1 MAPVRR
7 HAWTKRKGAAEFEI
21 DYINLVVLFCDVRS
35 KGFLFFQVQILWA
48 VLGIAS
54 LIPITSPGQNAPG
67 VVRIGYQKSGA
78 FLLLK
83 NEGSLEKNLTPLG
96 YRVEWKEF
104 PSGPPLLE
112 ALNAGSLDVGH
123 SGDAPLIFAQSAGI
137 DFEYIGASSPAPESA
152 GIVVPNGSTIQTVSE
167 LRGKRV
173 AFAKGS
179 SSHFLLARAL
189 QEAGLG
195 FNDIKPVYLQPSDAR
210 AAFQSGSVDAWAIWD
225 PFYAAAEIDGKA
237 RVLRSGEGLSAHREF
252 YFARKDFLAAH
263 PEIVTPLLAAL
274 RETGERALK
283 DPAATAKF
291 LASRLGIS
299 DAIML
304 KSELRKPRY
313 GAEPMSPESI
323 AEQQQ
328 VADTF
333 FQLGLVPKAV
343 RAGDAV
349 FQTKQ

>member
-1 MAPVRR
+1 
-7 HAWTKRKGAAEFEI
+7 
-21 DYINLVVLFCDVRS
+21 VRS
-35 KGFLFFQVQILWA
+35 KRFHQFLSQTLLALLLLTFLTPILA
-48 VLGIAS
+48 VGEN
-54 LIPITSPGQNAPG
+54 PIN

-78 FLLLK
+78 FLLMK
-83 NEGSLEKNLTPLG
+83 NEGSLEKSLGPLG

-123 SGDAPLIFAQSAGI
+123 SGDAPLIFAQAAGI
-137 DFEYIGASSPAPESA
+137 AFEYIGATSPAPASA
-152 GIVVPNGSTIQTVSE
+152 GIVVPSASTIQAVSG

-189 QEAGLG
+189 AEAGLS
-195 FNDIKPVYLQPSDAR
+195 FSDIKPVYLQPSEAR
-210 AAFQSGSVDAWAIWD
+210 AAIQTGSVDAWAIWD
-225 PFYAAAEIDGKA
+225 PYYAAAEVDGEV
-237 RVLRSGEGLSAHREF
+237 RVLRNGEGLSAHREF

-263 PEIVTPLLAAL
+263 PEIVTPLLTAL

-283 DPAATAKF
+283 DPPATAKF
-291 LASRLGIS
+291 LASKLGVGE
-299 DAIML
+299 AVML
-304 KSELRKPRY
+304 KSELRKARY
-313 GAEPMSPESI
+313 GAEPMTPESI

-333 FQLGLVPKAV
+333 FQLGLVPKAI
-343 RAGDAV
+343 RTGDAV
-349 FQTKQ
+349 FQMKQ

>member
-1 MAPVRR
+1 
-7 HAWTKRKGAAEFEI
+7 
-21 DYINLVVLFCDVRS
+21 VRS
-35 KGFLFFQVQILWA
+35 KRFHHFLNQTLLTL
-48 VLGIAS
+48 LGLIFV
-54 LIPITSPGQNAPG
+54 IPIIG
-67 VVRIGYQKSGA
+67 VAENPSNFVRIGYQKSGA
-78 FLLLK
+78 FLLMK
-83 NEGSLEKNLTPLG
+83 NEGSLEKSLQPLG

-123 SGDAPLIFAQSAGI
+123 SGDAPLIFAQAAGI
-137 DFEYIGASSPAPESA
+137 AFEYIGATSPAPESA
-152 GIVVPNGSTIQTVSE
+152 GIVVPKASTIQAVSG

-179 SSHFLLARAL
+179 SSHFLLAKAL
-189 QEAGLG
+189 AEAGLS
-195 FNDIKPVYLQPSDAR
+195 FSDIKPVYLQPSDAR
-210 AAFQSGSVDAWAIWD
+210 AALQSGSVDAWAIWD
-225 PFYAAAEIDGKA
+225 PYYAAAEVDGEA

-291 LASRLGIS
+291 LASKLGV
-299 DAIML
+299 AEAVML

-313 GAEPMSPESI
+313 GVEPMSPESI
-323 AEQQQ
+323 GEQQQ

-333 FQLGLVPKAV
+333 LQLGLVPKAI
-343 RAGDAV
+343 RTGDAV

>member
-1 MAPVRR
+1 
-7 HAWTKRKGAAEFEI
+7 
-21 DYINLVVLFCDVRS
+21 VRS
-35 KGFLFFQVQILWA
+35 QRFHRFLNQTLLTLFVLALVAPILA
-48 VLGIAS
+48 VGEN
-54 LIPITSPGQNAPG
+54 PIK

-78 FLLLK
+78 FLLMK
-83 NEGSLEKNLTPLG
+83 NEGSLEKSLGPLG

-123 SGDAPLIFAQSAGI
+123 SGDAPLIFAQAAGI
-137 DFEYIGASSPAPESA
+137 AFEYIGATSPAPESA
-152 GIVVPNGSTIQTVSE
+152 GIVVPNASTIQAVSG

-189 QEAGLG
+189 AEAALS
-195 FNDIKPVYLQPSDAR
+195 FNDIKPVYLQPSEAR
-210 AAFQSGSVDAWAIWD
+210 AALQSGSVDAWAIWD
-225 PFYAAAEIDGKA
+225 PYYAAAEVDGEA
-237 RVLRSGEGLSAHREF
+237 RVLRNGEGLSAHREF

-263 PEIVTPLLAAL
+263 PEIVAPLLAAL

-291 LASRLGIS
+291 LAAKLGVGE
-299 DAIML
+299 AVML

-323 AEQQQ
+323 GEQQQ

-333 FQLGLVPKAV
+333 FQLGLVPKAIHT
-343 RAGDAV
+343 GDAV
-349 FQTKQ
+349 FQMRQ

>member
-1 MAPVRR
+1 
-7 HAWTKRKGAAEFEI
+7 
-21 DYINLVVLFCDVRS
+21 VRS
-35 KGFLFFQVQILWA
+35 QRFHRFLNQTLLTLFVLALVAPILA
-48 VLGIAS
+48 VGEN
-54 LIPITSPGQNAPG
+54 PIK

-78 FLLLK
+78 FLLMK
-83 NEGSLEKNLTPLG
+83 NEGSLEKSLGPLG

-123 SGDAPLIFAQSAGI
+123 SGDAPLIFAQAAGI
-137 DFEYIGASSPAPESA
+137 AFEYIGATSPAPESA
-152 GIVVPNGSTIQTVSE
+152 GIVVPNASTIQAVSG

-189 QEAGLG
+189 AEAALS
-195 FNDIKPVYLQPSDAR
+195 FNDIKPVYLQPSEAR
-210 AAFQSGSVDAWAIWD
+210 AALQSGSVDAWAIWD
-225 PFYAAAEIDGKA
+225 PYYAAAEVDGEA
-237 RVLRSGEGLSAHREF
+237 RVLRNGEGLSAHREF

-263 PEIVTPLLAAL
+263 PEMVAPLLAAL

-291 LASRLGIS
+291 LAAKLGVGE
-299 DAIML
+299 AVML

-323 AEQQQ
+323 GEQQQ

-333 FQLGLVPKAV
+333 FQLGLVPKAIHT
-343 RAGDAV
+343 GDAV
-349 FQTKQ
+349 FQMRQ

>member
-1 MAPVRR
+1 
-7 HAWTKRKGAAEFEI
+7 
-21 DYINLVVLFCDVRS
+21 VRS
-35 KGFLFFQVQILWA
+35 KRFHQFLNHSLLTLL
-48 VLGIAS
+48 VLAFV
-54 LIPITSPGQNAPG
+54 IPILALGENPTKI
-67 VVRIGYQKSGA
+67 VRIGYQKSGA
-78 FLLLK
+78 FLLMK
-83 NEGSLEKNLTPLG
+83 NEGSLEKSLEPLG

-123 SGDAPLIFAQSAGI
+123 SGDAPLIFAQAAGI
-137 DFEYIGASSPAPESA
+137 AFEYIGATSPAPESA
-152 GIVVPNGSTIQTVSE
+152 GIVVPNASTIQAVAG

-189 QEAGLG
+189 AEAGLS
-195 FNDIKPVYLQPSDAR
+195 FNDIKPVYLQPSEAR
-210 AAFQSGSVDAWAIWD
+210 AAIQSGSVDAWAIWD
-225 PFYAAAEIDGKA
+225 PYYAAAEVDGEV
-237 RVLRSGEGLSAHREF
+237 RVLRNGDGLSAHREF
-252 YFARKDFLAAH
+252 YFARKDFLVAH

-274 RETGERALK
+274 RATGERALK

-291 LASRLGIS
+291 LASKLGVGE
-299 DAIML
+299 AVML
-304 KSELRKPRY
+304 KSELRKARY

-333 FQLGLVPKAV
+333 FQLGLVPKAI
-343 RAGDAV
+343 RTGDAV
-349 FQTKQ
+349 FQMKQ

>member
-1 MAPVRR
+1 M
-7 HAWTKRKGAAEFEI
+7 GAGEGSMGTGSEKQFEF
-21 DYINLVVLFCDVRS
+21 DYIKSVDLSLGVSPKSFCWS
-35 KGFLFFQVQILWA
+35 PFSGLLIFLALAFCFPRAGAGEEQA
-48 VLGIAS
+48 K
-54 LIPITSPGQNAPG
+54 

-78 FLLLK
+78 FLLVK
-83 NEGSLEKNLTPLG
+83 NEGSLEKKLGPLG

-137 DFEYIGASSPAPESA
+137 AFEYIGATSAAPESA
-152 GIVVPNGSTIQTVSE
+152 GIVVPKGSAIQGVAE

-189 QEAGLG
+189 AEAGLN
-195 FNDIKPVYLQPSDAR
+195 FSDIKPVFLQPSEAR
-210 AAFQSGSVDAWAIWD
+210 AALQSRSVDAWAIWD
-225 PFYAAAEIDGKA
+225 PFYAAAEIDGEA
-237 RVLRSGEGLSAHREF
+237 RVLRSGQGLSAHREL
-252 YFARKDFLAAH
+252 YFARKDFLASH
-263 PEIVTPLLAAL
+263 PEIVTPLIAAL

-291 LASRLGIS
+291 LASKLGIS
-299 DAIML
+299 EAVML
-304 KSELRKPRY
+304 KSELRKARY
-313 GAEPMSPESI
+313 AAEPMNVESI
-323 AEQQQ
+323 ADQQL

-333 FQLGLVPKAV
+333 LSLGLVPKAV
-343 RAGDAV
+343 RAEDAV
-349 FQTKQ
+349 FQAKQ

>member
-1 MAPVRR
+1 
-7 HAWTKRKGAAEFEI
+7 
-21 DYINLVVLFCDVRS
+21 VRS
-35 KGFLFFQVQILWA
+35 KRFHQVLNQSLLTLL
-48 VLGIAS
+48 VLGFV
-54 LIPITSPGQNAPG
+54 IPILALGENPTKI
-67 VVRIGYQKSGA
+67 VRIGYQKSGA
-78 FLLLK
+78 FLLVK
-83 NEGSLEKNLTPLG
+83 NEGSLEKSLEPFG

-123 SGDAPLIFAQSAGI
+123 SGDAPLIFAQAAGI
-137 DFEYIGASSPAPESA
+137 AFEYIGATSPAPESA
-152 GIVVPNGSTIQTVSE
+152 GIVVPNASTIQAVSG

-189 QEAGLG
+189 AEAGLG
-195 FNDIKPVYLQPSDAR
+195 FNDIKPVYLQPSEAR
-210 AAFQSGSVDAWAIWD
+210 AAIQSGSVDAWAIWD
-225 PFYAAAEIDGKA
+225 PYYAAAEVDGEV
-237 RVLRSGEGLSAHREF
+237 RVLRNGKGLSAHREF

-263 PEIVTPLLAAL
+263 PEIVAPLLAAL
-274 RETGERALK
+274 RATGERALK

-291 LASRLGIS
+291 LASKLGVGE
-299 DAIML
+299 AVML
-304 KSELRKPRY
+304 KSELRKARY

-333 FQLGLVPKAV
+333 FQLGLVPKAI
-343 RAGDAV
+343 RTGDAV
-349 FQTKQ
+349 FQMKQ

>member
-1 MAPVRR
+1 M
-7 HAWTKRKGAAEFEI
+7 EFAI
-21 DYINLVVLFCDVRS
+21 DYTISVDLIFEVPAKTFHL
-35 KGFLFFQVQILWA
+35 FQVL
-48 VLGIAS
+48 S
-54 LIPITSPGQNAPG
+54 LIAALGGGLPVSVCALGNDPAK

-78 FLLLK
+78 FLLVK
-83 NEGSLEKNLTPLG
+83 NEGSLERKLG
-96 YRVEWKEF
+96 TVGWQVEWKEF

-112 ALNAGSLDVGH
+112 AMNAGSIDVGH

-137 DFEYIGASSPAPESA
+137 AFEYIGATSPAPESA
-152 GIVVPNGSTIQTVSE
+152 GIVVPKNSKLKSVAE

-189 QEAGLG
+189 SEAGLG
-195 FNDIKPVYLQPSDAR
+195 FTDIKPIYLQPSEAR
-210 AAFQSGSVDAWAIWD
+210 AALQSGSVDAWAIWD
-225 PFYAAAEIDGKA
+225 PFYAAAEVDGEMG
-237 RVLRSGEGLSAHREF
+237 VLRNGQGLSAHREL

-291 LASRLGIS
+291 LAGRLGIS
-299 DAIML
+299 EAIML

-313 GAEPMSPESI
+313 EAEPMSQESI
-323 AEQQQ
+323 ADQQQ

-333 FQLGLVPKAV
+333 FQLGLVPKAI
-343 RAGDAV
+343 RAADAV

>member
-1 MAPVRR
+1 MPHPPWIARQLSER
-7 HAWTKRKGAAEFEI
+7 GEFVV
-21 DYINLVVLFCDVRS
+21 DYIKLVYLYPSVSLKTLNWLYFC
-35 KGFLFFQVQILWA
+35 FLRA
-48 VLGIAS
+48 VLGMAFSFPIIA
-54 LIPITSPGQNAPG
+54 IGQSPAK
-67 VVRIGYQKSGA
+67 VVRVGYQKSGA

-83 NEGSLEKNLTPLG
+83 NEGSLEKRLEPLG
-96 YRVEWKEF
+96 YRVQWKEF

-112 ALNAGSLDVGH
+112 ALNAGSLDIGH

-137 DFEYIGASSPAPESA
+137 AFEYIGATSPAPESA
-152 GIVVPNGSTIQTVSE
+152 GIVVPKGSLIQTIAE
-167 LRGKRV
+167 LRGKRI

-189 QEAGLG
+189 AEAGLS
-195 FNDIKPVYLQPSDAR
+195 FSEIQPIYLQPSEAR
-210 AAFQSGSVDAWAIWD
+210 AALQSGSVDAWAIWD
-225 PFYAAAEIDGKA
+225 PFYAAAEVDGEA
-237 RVLRSGEGLSAHREF
+237 RVLRTGQGLSQHREF
-252 YFARKDFLAAH
+252 YFARKEFVTAH

-274 RETGERALK
+274 RETGEQALR
-283 DPAATAKF
+283 DPPATARF

-299 DAIML
+299 EAVML

-343 RAGDAV
+343 RAGDVV
-349 FQTKQ
+349 FQAKQ

>member
-1 MAPVRR
+1 
-7 HAWTKRKGAAEFEI
+7 
-21 DYINLVVLFCDVRS
+21 VRS
-35 KGFLFFQVQILWA
+35 QRFHRFLNQTLLSLLVLRFLTPILA
-48 VLGIAS
+48 VGEN
-54 LIPITSPGQNAPG
+54 PIK

-78 FLLLK
+78 FLLMK
-83 NEGSLEKNLTPLG
+83 NEGSLEKSLEPLG

-123 SGDAPLIFAQSAGI
+123 SGDAPLIFAQAAGI
-137 DFEYIGASSPAPESA
+137 AFEYIGATSPAPESA
-152 GIVVPNGSTIQTVSE
+152 GIVVPNASTIQAVSG

-189 QEAGLG
+189 AEAGLN
-195 FNDIKPVYLQPSDAR
+195 FNDIKPVYLQPSEAR
-210 AAFQSGSVDAWAIWD
+210 AALQSGSVDAWAIWD
-225 PFYAAAEIDGKA
+225 PYYAAAEVDGEA
-237 RVLRSGEGLSAHREF
+237 RVLRNGEGLSAHREF

-263 PEIVTPLLAAL
+263 PEIVVPLLAAL

-291 LASRLGIS
+291 LASKLGVGE
-299 DAIML
+299 AVML

-323 AEQQQ
+323 GEQQQ
-328 VADTF
+328 VADMF
-333 FQLGLVPKAV
+333 FQLGLVPKAI
-343 RAGDAV
+343 RTGDAV
-349 FQTKQ
+349 FQMKQ

>member
-1 MAPVRR
+1 
-7 HAWTKRKGAAEFEI
+7 
-21 DYINLVVLFCDVRS
+21 VRS
-35 KGFLFFQVQILWA
+35 KRFYQFLYQT
-48 VLGIAS
+48 VLTLLA
-54 LIPITSPGQNAPG
+54 LALVIPIIGVAEDPSN

-78 FLLLK
+78 FLLMK
-83 NEGSLEKNLTPLG
+83 NEGSLEKSLGPLG

-123 SGDAPLIFAQSAGI
+123 SGDAPLIFAQAAGI
-137 DFEYIGASSPAPESA
+137 AFEYIGATSPAPGSA
-152 GIVVPNGSTIQTVSE
+152 GIVVPKASKIQAVSG

-179 SSHFLLARAL
+179 SSHFLLAKAL
-189 QEAGLG
+189 AEADLS
-195 FNDIKPVYLQPSDAR
+195 FNDIKPIYLQPSEAR
-210 AAFQSGSVDAWAIWD
+210 AALQSGSVDAWAIWD
-225 PFYAAAEIDGKA
+225 PYFAAAEIDGEA

-263 PEIVTPLLAAL
+263 PEIVTPLLTAL

-291 LASRLGIS
+291 LASKLGV
-299 DAIML
+299 AEAVML
-304 KSELRKPRY
+304 KSELRKARY
-313 GAEPMSPESI
+313 GAEPMNPESI
-323 AEQQQ
+323 GEQQQ
-328 VADTF
+328 VADMF
-333 FQLGLVPKAV
+333 FQLGLVPKAI
-343 RAGDAV
+343 RTGDAV

>member
-1 MAPVRR
+1 
-7 HAWTKRKGAAEFEI
+7 
-21 DYINLVVLFCDVRS
+21 VRS
-35 KGFLFFQVQILWA
+35 KRFHQLLTLL
-48 VLGIAS
+48 VLGFVT
-54 LIPITSPGQNAPG
+54 PILAVGENPIK

-78 FLLLK
+78 LLLMK
-83 NEGSLEKNLTPLG
+83 NEGSLEKSLGPLG

-123 SGDAPLIFAQSAGI
+123 SGDAPLIFAQAAGI
-137 DFEYIGASSPAPESA
+137 AFEYIGATSPAPESA
-152 GIVVPNGSTIQTVSE
+152 GIVVPKPSTIQAVSG

-189 QEAGLG
+189 AEAGLS
-195 FNDIKPVYLQPSDAR
+195 FNDIKPVYLQPSEAR
-210 AAFQSGSVDAWAIWD
+210 AALQSGSVDAWAIWD
-225 PFYAAAEIDGKA
+225 PYYAAAEVDGEA
-237 RVLRSGEGLSAHREF
+237 RVLRNGEGLSAHREF

-263 PEIVTPLLAAL
+263 PETVAPLLAAL

-291 LASRLGIS
+291 LASKLGVGE
-299 DAIML
+299 AVML

-323 AEQQQ
+323 GEQQQ
-328 VADTF
+328 VADMF
-333 FQLGLVPKAV
+333 FQLGIVPKAI
-343 RAGDAV
+343 RTGDVV
-349 FQTKQ
+349 FQMKQ

>member
-1 MAPVRR
+1 
-7 HAWTKRKGAAEFEI
+7 
-21 DYINLVVLFCDVRS
+21 VRS
-35 KGFLFFQVQILWA
+35 KRFHQFLSQTLLALLLLTFLTPILA
-48 VLGIAS
+48 VGEN
-54 LIPITSPGQNAPG
+54 PIN

-78 FLLLK
+78 FLLMK
-83 NEGSLEKNLTPLG
+83 NEGSLEKSLGPLG

-123 SGDAPLIFAQSAGI
+123 SGDAPLIFAQAAGI
-137 DFEYIGASSPAPESA
+137 AFEYIGATSPAPESA
-152 GIVVPNGSTIQTVSE
+152 GIVVPKASTIQAVSG

-189 QEAGLG
+189 AEAGLG
-195 FNDIKPVYLQPSDAR
+195 FNDIKPVYLQPSEAR
-210 AAFQSGSVDAWAIWD
+210 AALQSGSVDAWAIWD
-225 PFYAAAEIDGKA
+225 PYYAAAEVDGEA

-291 LASRLGIS
+291 LAFKLGV
-299 DAIML
+299 AEAVML

-323 AEQQQ
+323 GEQQQ
-328 VADTF
+328 VADLF
-333 FQLGLVPKAV
+333 FQLGLVPKAI
-343 RAGDAV
+343 RTGDAV

>member
-1 MAPVRR
+1 MRAKTF
-7 HAWTKRKGAAEFEI
+7 H
-21 DYINLVVLFCDVRS
+21 
-35 KGFLFFQVQILWA
+35 FLSLGVA
-48 VLGIAS
+48 LGIA
-54 LIPITSPGQNAPG
+54 LFMPILAFGENPEK

-78 FLLLK
+78 FLLVK
-83 NEGSLEKNLTPLG
+83 NEGSLEKRLGPLG
-96 YRVEWKEF
+96 WRVEWKEF

-137 DFEYIGASSPAPESA
+137 AFEYIGATSPAPESA
-152 GIVVPNGSTIQTVSE
+152 GIVLPKGSTIQTVAE

-189 QEAGLG
+189 GEAGLT

-210 AAFQSGSVDAWAIWD
+210 AAVQSGSVDAWAIWD
-225 PFYAAAEIDGKA
+225 PFYAAAEVDGEA
-237 RVLRSGEGLSAHREF
+237 RVLRSGQGLSAHREL
-252 YFARKDFLAAH
+252 YFARRDFLTAH
-263 PEIVTPLLAAL
+263 PDIVAPLLAAL

-291 LASRLGIS
+291 LASKLGINE
-299 DAIML
+299 AVML

-313 GAEPMSPESI
+313 EAEPMGEASI
-323 AEQQQ
+323 ADQQQ

-333 FQLGLVPKAV
+333 FQLGLVPKAI
-343 RAGDAV
+343 RAADAV
-349 FQTKQ
+349 FQAKQ